1 MGFMKLKHYVAA
13 LEDQTQAVALI
24 WFQTFIHLVV

>member
-1 MGFMKLKHYVAA
+1 MGFMKLKHVAA

-24 WFQTFIHLVV
+24 WFQTLIHLVV